1 MSPQFSGGYGNVSV
15 VLTGAY
21 RELLVVVAGAAA
33 TLTGLLFVALSV
45 TPADRAA
52 GVPAVVRDVRA
63 AASLSAFSNALAVSL
78 FGLVPGTNAGYP
90 ALVTAAIGLL
100 FTAAG
105 LRSIIA
111 SPETTAS
118 HLRGQLGLIGL
129 LAVAFGWELAA
140 GVQLIVAPA
149 SQGGAQQACFV
160 LAGLLLI
167 GIARSWELISNRD
180 TGIVA
185 SLAVLTGREAPWPA
199 DAGHN
204 AGSERNGDL

>member
-1 MSPQFSGGYGNVSV
+1 MSPQFSGACGNVSG

-21 RELLVVVAGAAA
+21 RELLVVIAGAAA

-45 TPADRAA
+45 APASRAA

-63 AASLSAFSNALAVSL
+63 AASLSAFTNALAVSL

-111 SPETTAS
+111 SPETTTD
-118 HLRGQLGLIGL
+118 HLRDQLGLIAL
-129 LAVAFGWELAA
+129 LAVAFGLELAA
-140 GVQLIVAPA
+140 GVQLVVAPA
-149 SQGGAQQACFV
+149 SQGGAQEVCYV
-160 LAGLLLI
+160 LVGLMLI

-180 TGIVA
+180 TGIIA
-185 SLAVLTGREAPWPA
+185 SLAVLAGHEDSWPA
-199 DAGHN
+199 GEND
-204 AGSERNGDL
+204 SVL